1 MTPAEP
7 TGQRDRA
14 GELERAQRAEWFRKT
29 NPEYY
34 AEKLEAAEIGLAAV
48 RDHDA
53 PVDSVHHR
61 IDCATLLAEYARRGA
76 ALARAQTVVAAAR
89 ALVAYVDP
97 IPRAWKDTAFE
108 ALDQCER
115 TPDLWDALAREVHK
129 LDSDG
134 GEQ

>member
-89 ALVAYVDP
+89 ALVEHWSGDFSGCSGDHTTVRL
-97 IPRAWKDTAFE
+97 INGI
-108 ALDQCER
+108 
-115 TPDLWDALAREVHK
+115 AREVHA